1 MVVTEFDVSEIAL
14 RRKGIFDMEGMLEAI
29 KEWLE
34 EQHYYYFEPKHW
46 RKPDEIVI
54 EIYGTLKTNEYVKYR
69 IDLLI
74 RGWELKEVEVVREG
88 KKEKMVDGR
97 IAIDINGTM
106 TLDWQKRFK
115 GSKFLQAAQDFY
127 HRYIIKR
134 TIYDVW
140 LHHLHLKVLELGHFL
155 QDKLEFEAVK
165 EKEKEVEA
173 EHG

>member
-34 EQHYYYFEPKHW
+34 EQYYNYYEPEYS
-46 RKPDEIVI
+46 REPDEIEI
-54 EIYGTLKTNEYVKYR
+54 EIYGTLKLNEYVQYR
-69 IDLLI
+69 IDILV

-88 KKEKMVDGR
+88 KKHKMIDGR
-97 IAIDINGTM
+97 IAIDISGTM

-115 GSKFLQAAQDFY
+115 GNKVMQAAQDFY
-127 HRYIIKR
+127 HRYIIRK
-134 TIYDVW
+134 TIHDVW
-140 LHHLHLKVLELGHFL
+140 LHHLHLKVLELGHVL

-165 EKEKEVEA
+165 EAEKEVEA
-173 EHG
+173 